1 MTWAHHPPPTSYQ
14 DITTVLGQCTLPVFV
29 KGGPPTPTGTPPITA
44 AALLLTAQLTGYSS
58 SLATGYSS
66 SLATAA
72 HWLQQLT
79 GYSSSLATGYSSSL
93 ATAAHWLTATSVN
106 NRRRSHPEGSRKD
119 P

>member
-72 HWLQQLT
+72 HWL
-79 GYSSSLATGYSSSL
+79 
-93 ATAAHWLTATSVN
+93 TATSVN